1 MVVLTEVQENGLNIY
16 RQSAAVIAPKET
28 AVGGG
33 AFNPNQGQDFDW
45 VCPEGLRSFAGLPRI
60 GLDIEG
66 KDPNLSTKG
75 PGAHR
80 LAAERDQN
88 AGVVGLAIAYSRDE
102 ATYYPTRHNRGSM
115 ENPDQFWNQVRHE
128 AKTFAGEMVGANL
141 QYDLDWLRAEHDV
154 KFPLAKF
161 RDVQIAEPLLDENR
175 MTYKLQALSDD
186 YLGYGKKSEK
196 LQGLYGSGYIEHMDE
211 VHPSHAAPYAE
222 GDTMIPWDILDIQEK
237 KLEEEGLTKLFH
249 MEARLTPLLLEMR
262 YQGVRVDHAAA
273 ERALIETRKVRDDA
287 LAQLKAATGVNVEVW
302 ASESIARA
310 FDAENIPYLKT
321 ATGKPSFT
329 KDWLKSHDSPLAQ
342 MIIAAREYDKIGS
355 TFIESYILN
364 GSVKHGDE
372 YRIHAMFNQL
382 KSDDSGT
389 VSGRFSSSS
398 PNLQN
403 IPSRHPILGPL
414 CRSIFIPEQ
423 GKLWGSLDWSQIEY
437 RFLVHYAHLTKGIDA
452 MNAVLQ
458 YRNNPDADFHQMA
471 ADLTGLARKDVKA
484 INFGV
489 VYGMGAAKLAL
500 GMGISLDEA
509 KALLAQ
515 FKEEAPFMSGMLDQ
529 CSNVAAGRG
538 FIKTILGRKRRFETW
553 EVKFWDGK
561 HTQIEYVDTKDLDAR
576 LEKLGTAVSGKPRR
590 AFTHKALN
598 ALLQGSAADL
608 MKQAMVQMWEDG
620 LFNVLTPHL
629 TVHDEFNSSVP
640 DTAEGR
646 EAFEEMRRIME
657 TTMTLQVPIRADGS
671 LAANWRD
678 AK

>member
-1 MVVLTEVQENGLNIY
+1 MVVRRSDGMLDLLSSTAPLIK
-16 RQSAAVIAPKET
+16 PKET
-28 AVGGG
+28 GSTGGFR
-33 AFNPNQGQDFDW
+33 ANQGKDFDW
-45 VCPEGLRSFAGLPRI
+45 ICPESLRSFKHLPRI

-66 KDPNLSTKG
+66 KDPNIQTKG

-80 LAAERDQN
+80 LELERASHN
-88 AGVVGLAIAYSRDE
+88 AGVVGLAIAYARDD
-102 ATYYPTRHNRGSM
+102 ATYYPTRHNRDSM
-115 ENPDQFWNQVRHE
+115 ENPDQFWNQVRAE
-128 AKTFAGEMVGANL
+128 ALEFKGEMVGANL
-141 QYDLDWLRAEHDV
+141 QYDLDWLRAEHGIR
-154 KFPLAKF
+154 FPQAQF

-175 MTYKLQALSDD
+175 MTYKLQALADD
-186 YLGYGKKSEK
+186 YLGRGKLVDELTST
-196 LQGLYGSGYIEHMDE
+196 YGSGYIGHMDE

-222 GDTMIPWDILDIQEK
+222 RDTMLPWEILELQEK
-237 KLEEEGLTKLFH
+237 KLEDEGLTDLFH
-249 MEARLTPLLLEMR
+249 LESRLTLLLLEMR

-273 ERALIETRKVRDDA
+273 EEALIKTREVKDEA
-287 LAQLKAATGVNVEVW
+287 LAQIKAATGIRVEVW
-302 ASESIARA
+302 AADSIARA
-310 FDAENIPYLKT
+310 FDAENIAYPKT

-342 MIIAAREYDKIGS
+342 LIIQAREYDKIGS

-364 GSVKHGDE
+364 GATKHGDE
-372 YRIHAMFNQL
+372 WRIHAMFNQL
-382 KSDDSGT
+382 KSDASGT
-389 VSGRFSSSS
+389 VSGRFSSSN

-403 IPSRHPILGPL
+403 IPSRHPVLGPL
-414 CRSIFIPEQ
+414 CRSIFIPEK

-452 MNAVLQ
+452 MGAVLQ
-458 YRNNPDADFHQMA
+458 YRNNPGADFHQMA

-489 VYGMGAAKLAL
+489 VYGMGATKLAL
-500 GMGISLDEA
+500 SMGISLDEA

-515 FKEEAPFMSGMLDQ
+515 FREAAPFLSGMLDR
-529 CSNVAAGRG
+529 CSNVAAQRG

-553 EVKFWDGK
+553 EVKYRNKGVQTDF
-561 HTQIEYVDTKDLDAR
+561 VDTADLPSYV
-576 LEKLGTAVSGKPRR
+576 EKLGSSVLGLPRR

-620 LFNVLTPHL
+620 LFNVLTPHI

-640 DTAEGR
+640 DTAEGH
-646 EAFEEMRRIME
+646 EAFEEMRHIME
-657 TTMTLQVPIRADGS
+657 TTMQLEVPVRADGS
-671 LAANWRD
+671 LAANWKE